1 MVKTIFLA
9 AIVSLMLLPD
19 VAPAQ
24 SAVPDSQ
31 LQTEARR
38 KRLVVRP
45 EPPVAGGIRDAERAA
60 DAQAAENFS
69 REANPAVRRA
79 PQLDYDVANS
89 IQSRHIPRGVTSRR
103 GQ

>member
-24 SAVPDSQ
+24 SVAPETQ

-45 EPPVAGGIRDAERAA
+45 EPPVAEGIRDAERAA
-60 DAQAAENFS
+60 DVQAAENFS
-69 REANPAVRRA
+69 REASPVVRRA
-79 PQLDYDVANS
+79 PQLDSDVVNS
-89 IQSRHIPRGVTSRR
+89 IQSRNIPRGVTSRR

>member
-24 SAVPDSQ
+24 SAAPDTE
-31 LQTEARR
+31 LRMEARR

-45 EPPVAGGIRDAERAA
+45 EPPVAEGIRDAERAA
-60 DAQAAENFS
+60 DEQAAENLS
-69 REANPAVRRA
+69 REANPAVHRA
-79 PQLDYDVANS
+79 PHLDYDVANA
-89 IQSRHIPRGVTSRR
+89 IQSRNIPRGVTPRR
-103 GQ
+103 